1 MQHKSII
8 LEIGLKIRK
17 IRQDR
22 ELTVQQLAERADVS
36 KGLISRIENGRTIPS
51 LPVLIAI
58 VKGLNIEINDF
69 FGDIDTRS
77 GPDFIL
83 IKNGEGGEAFQKE
96 NVNGYWYRR
105 LLTQELGDFILETTI
120 LEIEPGTKRH
130 QVTTDAYELKYMLEG
145 SVQYVIGHEKMLVE
159 PGDVLYFDGRIPHV
173 PINVG
178 TQTAKMLVIYLHH
191 PEE

>member
-178 TQTAKMLVIYLHH
+178 TQTAKMLVVYLHH

>member
-17 IRQDR
+17 IRQER

-58 VKGLNIEINDF
+58 VKGLNVEINHF
-69 FGDIDTRS
+69 FGDIDTRI
-77 GPDFIL
+77 GPDFML
-83 IKNGEGGEAFQKE
+83 VKNGEGEVFQKE
-96 NVNGYWYRR
+96 NVQGYLYRR
-105 LLTQELGDFILETTI
+105 ILTQELGDCILETTI
-120 LEIEPGTKRH
+120 LEIEPGAKRH
-130 QVTTDAYELKYMLEG
+130 KVTTDAYELKYMLEG
-145 SVQYVIGHEKMLVE
+145 SIRYIIGQEEMMVE

-173 PINVG
+173 PLNTGSV
-178 TQTAKMLVIYLHH
+178 TAKMLVIYLHH
-191 PEE
+191 PEER